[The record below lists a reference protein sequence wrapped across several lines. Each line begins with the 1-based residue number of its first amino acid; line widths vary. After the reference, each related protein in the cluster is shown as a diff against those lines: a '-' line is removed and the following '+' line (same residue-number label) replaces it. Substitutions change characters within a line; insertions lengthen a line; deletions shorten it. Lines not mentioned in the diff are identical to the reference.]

1 MVNIHNIMEEQVIS
15 RVNQLYD
22 QVKAKGTSWL
32 TCDCENCRLDTIN
45 YVLNRIPPRY
55 VVSGRGV
62 AYNQGALLKDSQL
75 SADIDR
81 ISLDGMR
88 LVSTAKRPYH
98 KAALLEDSKE
108 AVVAKPVFNFPTFI
122 GNVFD
127 GSTFEPITGADILL
141 KLGNETPAMMD
152 SSWANPC
159 KTYASSHGSF
169 TFWVAPIASEKEK
182 ESKEFTFTIE
192 ASMKG
197 YTPVTYSFVV
207 PLVSEVVDKH
217 ELNSVYSLKIQ
228 DIFLFRSDIVNEQEY
243 FIG

>member
-1 MVNIHNIMEEQVIS
+1 MEEQVIA
-15 RVNQLYD
+15 RVNELYD

-62 AYNQGALLKDSQL
+62 AYNQGTLLKDSQL
-75 SADIDR
+75 NADIDR
-81 ISLDGMR
+81 ICLDGMR

-98 KAALLEDSKE
+98 KAALLNDHKAPELKC
-108 AVVAKPVFNFPTFI
+108 PMFNFPTFI

-141 KLGNETPAMMD
+141 KLDDTVVTMMD
-152 SSWANPC
+152 SSWTNPC
-159 KTYASSHGSF
+159 KTYAASHGSF
-169 TFWVAPIASEKEK
+169 TFWVAPQKAQKEK
-182 ESKEFTFTIE
+182 ENREFTFTIE
-192 ASMKG
+192 ASMEG
-197 YTPVTYSFVV
+197 FSPVTYSFSV
-207 PLVSEVVDKH
+207 PLVSEITDKR

-228 DIFLFRSDIVNEQEY
+228 DIFLFRSDIVNEQE
-243 FIG
+243 